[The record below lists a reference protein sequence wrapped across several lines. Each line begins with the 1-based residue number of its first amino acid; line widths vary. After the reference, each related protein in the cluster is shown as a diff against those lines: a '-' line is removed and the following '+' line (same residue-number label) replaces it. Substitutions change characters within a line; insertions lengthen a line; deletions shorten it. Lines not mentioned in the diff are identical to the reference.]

1 MGINMYRH
9 ISEICLFHI
18 NIRIVS
24 SDISFVAALISVCRW
39 SLSSVQPKF
48 INYLRCVP
56 IMGATKCS
64 APIGAEWDIAPI
76 MEV

>member
-1 MGINMYRH
+1 VT
-9 ISEICLFHI
+9 F
-18 NIRIVS
+18 
-24 SDISFVAALISVCRW
+24 SFVVAPISVCRR

-64 APIGAEWDIAPI
+64 TPTGAEWDIAPI
-76 MEV
+76 MGV